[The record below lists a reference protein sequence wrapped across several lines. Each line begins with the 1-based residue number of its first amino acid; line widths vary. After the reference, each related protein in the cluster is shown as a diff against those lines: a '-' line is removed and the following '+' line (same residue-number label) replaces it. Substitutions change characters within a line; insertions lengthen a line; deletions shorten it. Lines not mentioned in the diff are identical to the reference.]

1 MRKINIAKE
10 KNRIV
15 KFIKRYVHEAGFKK
29 GIIGL
34 SGGLDSSVSAYLTV
48 EALGKENVIGVL
60 MPYKTISLQSL
71 EDGKLIVQNLG
82 IKYYIREISLM
93 VDSYFDRYEKDT
105 NNLRRGNRMARERMC
120 IIYDISAKENAL
132 VIGTG
137 NKTELYFGYVTQFGD
152 AACAIEPLGH
162 LYKTEVLQ
170 LAKFLKIPSQI
181 INKTPSADLW
191 QGQTDEDELG
201 ITYKIA
207 DEILYYLLD
216 ENLSDEKIIEKG
228 FSADDIKH
236 IKNLMK
242 KTEFKRR
249 MPLSLNS
256 KSQSP
261 IKSGTN
267 VK

>member
-15 KFIKRYVHEAGFKK
+15 KFLKNYVYNAGFKK

-48 EALGKENVIGVL
+48 EALGKENVIVVI
-60 MPYKTISLQSL
+60 MPYKKISSKNV
-71 EDGKLIVQNLG
+71 EDAKFIARNLS
-82 IKYYIREISLM
+82 IKYYICEISQM
-93 VDSYFDRYEKDT
+93 VDSYFDQYEK
-105 NNLRRGNRMARERMC
+105 NANKLRRGNRMARERMC
-120 IIYDISAKENAL
+120 ILYDLSAKENAL

-137 NKTELYFGYVTQFGD
+137 NKTEIYLGYVTQFGD
-152 AACAIEPLGH
+152 SACAIEPLGH
-162 LYKTEVLQ
+162 LYKTEVFE

-201 ITYKIA
+201 IKYKIA

-216 ENLSDEKIIEKG
+216 EKLSDEEIMKKG
-228 FSADDIKH
+228 FSIDEINH
-236 IKNLMK
+236 IKNLMEK
-242 KTEFKRR
+242 SEFKRR
-249 MPLSLNS
+249 MPLRLE
-256 KSQSP
+256 
-261 IKSGTN
+261 
-267 VK
+267 

>member
-1 MRKINIAKE
+1 MKKLNIAKE
-10 KNRIV
+10 KNRIIS
-15 KFIKRYVHEAGFKK
+15 FIKNYVYNAGVKK

-60 MPYKTISLQSL
+60 MPYKAISSSSL
-71 EDGKLIVQNLG
+71 DDGKLIADKLG
-82 IKYYIREISLM
+82 VKYYIREIFLM
-93 VDSYFDRYEKDT
+93 VDSYFDKYEKDA
-105 NNLRRGNRMARERMC
+105 NALRRGNRMARERMC
-120 IIYDISAKENAL
+120 ILYDLSAKENAL

-170 LAKFLKIPSQI
+170 LAKFLKIPSKI

-207 DEILYYLLD
+207 DEILYYILD
-216 ENLSDEKIIEKG
+216 EKLSDEEIVQKG
-228 FSADDIKH
+228 FSVDEVNH
-236 IKNLMK
+236 IKNLIK
-242 KTEFKRR
+242 KSEFKRR
-249 MPLSLNS
+249 MPLSLE
-256 KSQSP
+256 
-261 IKSGTN
+261 
-267 VK
+267 

>member
-1 MRKINIAKE
+1 MRKMNIAKE
-10 KNRIV
+10 KNRII
-15 KFIKRYVHEAGFKK
+15 KFIRNYVHEAGFKK

-60 MPYKTISLQSL
+60 MPYKTSQSL
-71 EDGKLIVQNLG
+71 DDGKLIAENLG
-82 IKYYIREISLM
+82 IKYYIRDISPM
-93 VDSYFDRYEKDT
+93 VDSYFNLYEKDA
-105 NNLRRGNRMARERMC
+105 NVLRRGNRMARERMC

-137 NKTELYFGYVTQFGD
+137 NKTELYLGYVTQFGD

-162 LYKTEVLQ
+162 LYKTEVLEI
-170 LAKFLKIPSQI
+170 AKFLNIPSKI
-181 INKTPSADLW
+181 ISKTPSADLW

-216 ENLSDEKIIEKG
+216 ENLSDEEIVKKG
-228 FSADDIKH
+228 FSVSDISH

-242 KTEFKRR
+242 KSEFKRR

-256 KSQSP
+256 KLQSP